1 MAEKQQQKINECRFT
16 KSLMA
21 AFIFIPKKEYK
32 R

>member
-16 KSLMA
+16 KALIA
-21 AFIFIPKKEYK
+21 AFIFITKKEYK